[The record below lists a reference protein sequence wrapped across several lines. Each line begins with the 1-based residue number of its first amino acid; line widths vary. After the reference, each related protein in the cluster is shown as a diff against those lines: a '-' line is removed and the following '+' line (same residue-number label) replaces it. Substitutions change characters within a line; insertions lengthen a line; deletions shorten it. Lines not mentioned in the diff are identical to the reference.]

1 MPRPPPPAAALT
13 IRGKPMDFEAA
24 MAASIVSTSPS
35 EPGTQGIPAS
45 STVCLAVILSPMMR
59 MCSGLGPM
67 KVMPW
72 ASTISAKRA
81 FSDRKP

>member
-1 MPRPPPPAAALT
+1 MVF
-13 IRGKPMDFEAA
+13 DAA
-24 MAASIVSTSPS
+24 MASSMVSTSPA
-35 EPGTQGIPAS
+35 EPGTQGMPAS
-45 STVCLAVILSPMMR
+45 STVCLAVILSPMTR